1 LTSLSSLKASP
12 IRMKI
17 KAKGFLSTA
26 MPMGDSPPV
35 EVVIDRATLGELPET
50 YSEGRRSVFEMGQ
63 TAFCC

>member
-1 LTSLSSLKASP
+1 
-12 IRMKI
+12 MKI